1 MTYYELT
8 PAYGRDYKN
17 AAAVKAAWNEGKD
30 FEGDYQLG
38 FKPVNLE
45 DIPKPCTV
53 YLRYA
58 GQRKVAVVKVSA
70 DDKVIRFTPLDPH
83 QVKAC

>member
-1 MTYYELT
+1 MYYELT

-17 AAAVKAAWNEGKD
+17 AAEVKAAWTAGKD

-38 FKPVNLE
+38 FKPVNIE

-53 YLRYA
+53 NLRYA
-58 GQRKVAVVKVSA
+58 KQRKLAVVKVA
-70 DDKVIRFTPLDPH
+70 AGAKAQQPTLRDPNEVH
-83 QVKAC
+83 AA